1 MRRPSPRPAQLKA
14 GVASDPGQRRT
25 NNEDL
30 AFVNEREGLFA
41 VVDGVGGEVAGEE
54 AARTAVDAIQFRFKD
69 PGGDT
74 EERIREAIALANNR
88 IFQAT
93 QARPELT
100 GMACVLTLAVI
111 EGRTVT
117 VGHVGDSRLYRIRAG
132 RMEKITLDHSPIGER
147 EDRGELTE
155 AEAMSHPRRNEV
167 YRDVGSEPH
176 QPGDAGFIEIF
187 RTSLP
192 PDSAILICSDGLTDM
207 VPREDI
213 LRIAEGFD
221 KDPHRVAQE
230 LVNAANE
237 AGGKD
242 NITVVFIPGSDFASA
257 NGRST
262 TRRMGPV
269 AAKGPRA
276 AGATSRAS
284 GAAPAAIPA
293 TLQTASGAPPIQRSP
308 TFLSPPP
315 QISPLRRIPIWIPIL
330 AAVVVAAAALYLFR
344 DRAPELGLHLGPAVL
359 HVGKSQQYPSITA
372 ALADAHDGDSIVV
385 APGVYL
391 ENVLLKSGVEIKSAK
406 PREAEILSRGTALN
420 GQTVTGVRI
429 SGFRIL
435 PDSTNTLQIG
445 LLARDSAIEIDDSE
459 LSGASDAGVVIQGNS
474 TAKLSKNFIHENI
487 KAGVRVESASVPDMQ
502 GNHICDN
509 GLDIDPTSA
518 LAADANVTGP
528 CSGKKESRK
537 ETSNPVKPGATEKP
551 RPSGDSGAAHKGRR
565 HE

>member
-1 MRRPSPRPAQLKA
+1 
-14 GVASDPGQRRT
+14 
-25 NNEDL
+25 
-30 AFVNEREGLFA
+30 VN
-41 VVDGVGGEVAGEE
+41 
-54 AARTAVDAIQFRFKD
+54 AIQFRFKD

-88 IFQAT
+88 IFQAA
-93 QARPELT
+93 QAQPELT

-132 RMEKITLDHSPIGER
+132 RMDKITLDHSPVGER

-176 QPGDAGFIEIF
+176 QPADSGFIDIF

-192 PDSAILICSDGLTDM
+192 PDAAILICSDGLTDM
-207 VPREDI
+207 VPREDL
-213 LRIAEGFD
+213 LRIVDGYE
-221 KDPHRVAQE
+221 KDPHRIAQA
-230 LVNAANE
+230 LVDAANG

-269 AAKGPRA
+269 TAKEPRIDRNGPRA
-276 AGATSRAS
+276 ITPVSPQP
-284 GAAPAAIPA
+284 AP
-293 TLQTASGAPPIQRSP
+293 GAPVIRKSRE
-308 TFLSPPP
+308 FLPAPP
-315 QISPLRRIPIWIPIL
+315 QPSPFARIPIWIPIL
-330 AAVVVAAAALYLFR
+330 AAVMVVAAGLYLFR
-344 DRAPELGLHLGPAVL
+344 DRTPELGIHLGPAVL
-359 HVGKSQQYPSITA
+359 HVGHSQKYPSITS
-372 ALADAHDGDSIVV
+372 ALADAQDGDSIYV
-385 APGVYL
+385 APGIYS
-391 ENVLLKSGVEIKSAK
+391 ENILLKSGVALISSR
-406 PREAEILSRGTALN
+406 PREAEIRSSGTALN
-420 GQTVTGVRI
+420 AETVTGVRI

-474 TAKLSKNFIHENI
+474 TARLSGNFIHENI
-487 KAGVRVESASVPDMQ
+487 KAGVRVESASVPDIQ

-509 GLDIDPTSA
+509 GLDIDPASPV
-518 LAADANVTGP
+518 AAGANVTGP
-528 CSGKKESRK
+528 CSGKKETRK
-537 ETSNPVKPGATEKP
+537 ETSSPPKASVEKSHSTEKP
-551 RPSGDSGAAHKGRR
+551 RPSGESGDPKGRR